1 MTVPSVKQV
10 FFETSEKFGG
20 RDCNIMGISALKGW
34 VAFLQVLSPV
44 GQKESMKKRPI
55 HVFYFLLLSIF
66 HVDWNLEIETD
77 KYSKQFILSVC
88 LIVFFISI
96 NREGVRE
103 GILWLVE
110 SIKNNSVVRPP
121 MQKEITWPWCHSVAT
136 WQQMVLSFP
145 PTLLSSV

>member
-1 MTVPSVKQV
+1 M
-10 FFETSEKFGG
+10 
-20 RDCNIMGISALKGW
+20 
-34 VAFLQVLSPV
+34 AFQRVLSPV
-44 GQKESMKKRPI
+44 AQKESMKKRPI
-55 HVFYFLLLSIF
+55 HVFNFLLLSIF

-77 KYSKQFILSVC
+77 KYGKQFILSVC

-121 MQKEITWPWCHSVAT
+121 MQKEIT
-136 WQQMVLSFP
+136 
-145 PTLLSSV
+145 

>member
-1 MTVPSVKQV
+1 M
-10 FFETSEKFGG
+10 
-20 RDCNIMGISALKGW
+20 
-34 VAFLQVLSPV
+34 AFLQVLSPV

-55 HVFYFLLLSIF
+55 HVFNFLLLSIF

-77 KYSKQFILSVC
+77 KYGKQFILSVC

-121 MQKEITWPWCHSVAT
+121 MQKEIT
-136 WQQMVLSFP
+136 
-145 PTLLSSV
+145 

>member
-1 MTVPSVKQV
+1 MSGLSAG
-10 FFETSEKFGG
+10 FITSWSERKYEK
-20 RDCNIMGISALKGW
+20 A
-34 VAFLQVLSPV
+34 A
-44 GQKESMKKRPI
+44 
-55 HVFYFLLLSIF
+55 YLLSIF

-77 KYSKQFILSVC
+77 KYGKQFILSVC

-121 MQKEITWPWCHSVAT
+121 MQKEIT
-136 WQQMVLSFP
+136 
-145 PTLLSSV
+145 